1 MSPSSKKELKDL
13 SYEAAFAE
21 LEAVVAALESEQR
34 PLDEAIALYER
45 GQALSKHCAALLE
58 KAELKVRQLSGGG
71 ELADF
76 EGGE

>member
-1 MSPSSKKELKDL
+1 MPPSSKKELKDL

-21 LEAVVAALESEQR
+21 LEAVVTALEGEQR

-58 KAELKVRQLSGGG
+58 KAELKVHQLSGG